1 MLYHKLKINEKLLRE
16 FAQLGVVDAHWVR
29 DIEIFEAFHRATKTT
44 DDSKNKIYSD
54 LAKKFGVKKETIR
67 KVVYSLSK

>member
-16 FAQLGVVDAHWVR
+16 LAQLGVVDAHWIR
-29 DIEIFEAFHRATKTT
+29 DIQIFEEFHRARKNT
-44 DDSKNKIYSD
+44 DCSKHIIYSH
-54 LAKKFGVKKETIR
+54 LAFKFGVKKETIR